1 MTAIEIIKADLEK
14 KNELEKYV
22 ILKKDEKGFYIEYA
36 FKEGA
41 PHDNRCLDWYNSYQ
55 EEAYIR
61 NGWVNGLNEED
72 KRARLNSIKKERE
85 SRVGKVY
92 RLYSFTCGGE
102 ENKDEQIARRKESF
116 EKYHE
121 GSPEQFVPE
130 DNFCKVGCPM
140 KACDWFKY
148 GQWSYE
154 LPLKCACWHLENGV
168 IMDEFIKNY
177 NISMKATDVAELMN
191 K

>member
-22 ILKKDEKGFYIEYA
+22 ILKKDEQGFYIEYA

-61 NGWVNGLNEED
+61 NGWVKGLDEKE
-72 KRARLNSIKKERE
+72 KRARLNSIKAERE

-102 ENKDEQIARRKESF
+102 ENPEEQIARRKESF
-116 EKYHE
+116 EKYHADSTE
-121 GSPEQFVPE
+121 PFVPE
-130 DNFCKVGCPM
+130 ENICKVGCPM
-140 KACDWFKY
+140 KSCDWIKY
-148 GQWSYE
+148 GQWSYD
-154 LPLKCACWHLENGV
+154 LPVKCACWHLEKGV
-168 IMDEFIKNY
+168 TMDEFIENY
-177 NISMKATDVAELMN
+177 NIPMKATEVAELMN